1 MKPKRDDVA
10 SESELAQARRLLSA
24 AAIRALAEDRWR
36 RDRPWIDWPALRV
49 CLALLVMLFAP
60 ANLRIHKVPP
70 LDSIAN
76 ETVRADHDMVLEDQ
90 PATAQLRAA
99 AAADVLPVFDY
110 DPDLYFT
117 LGEKVST
124 AVKTMVQRKHQ
135 AAMDPADRR
144 AAFQQDLNV
153 PVRPPVFEL
162 IEGLSEPDDL
172 AVAINFLLN
181 IALDRMVVAE
191 RQSLPARGG
200 LMIRIDRRKETRE
213 LTDTGGILDTAQLRR
228 LMAARAGDAPYGQA
242 RVVRSFVQDTAPA
255 LAPANLR
262 PDAAATEAG
271 RKAAL
276 AQIKPVFVRVAA
288 GEVIV
293 REGDR
298 ITQAV
303 QERFQK
309 LNASVKT
316 RRFWVEQ
323 AAFAAIAAV
332 LLLFAGW
339 YFRRGR
345 KAYKSDRKEAYITL
359 TVVLLVAVICVAA
372 LFAGRGLA
380 DGIGF
385 GRGAVM
391 FLPPIALVSLLMTVL
406 IGARASLLGAIGLS
420 LLLAY
425 RAEGHVLLAAYYV
438 IGALVGGF
446 VARNCR
452 RRSELLRAGLVIG
465 AAQAA
470 VAPLVLLLSSN
481 SLTIGQILAA
491 MGCALVS
498 GGVAAV
504 AAAGLL
510 PVLEWIFQEAT
521 DLKLLELTSADHP
534 LQKQL
539 ALQSPGTYY
548 HSMIMANLA
557 EAAAD
562 DIGAN
567 GLQCRVMALYHD
579 LGKMRRPSYFA
590 ENQRGGNVHD
600 RLPPELSAR
609 IIFAHIKD
617 GIEIAHKHRLGR
629 AVLDAIT
636 QHQGTT
642 LLRAFYVK
650 ALEQAAAT
658 GVAVD
663 ENEFRYPGPRPVTPE
678 SGILLLA
685 DSTEAATRALRDP
698 SPAEVRERVHKIITD
713 KLADGQL
720 DDCALT
726 VRDIARIEAAF
737 LRVLTLG
744 VYHNRIEYP
753 PMPQPTAA
761 EPRHESPENRADDR
775 RFRLGDGAA

>member
-1 MKPKRDDVA
+1 MKLKREEA
-10 SESELAQARRLLSA
+10 AAESELAQARRLLSA
-24 AAIRALAEDRWR
+24 SAIRALGEDRWR
-36 RDRPWIDWPALRV
+36 RYRPWIDWPALGICMV
-49 CLALLVMLFAP
+49 LLVLLFAP
-60 ANLRIHKVPP
+60 ANLRLHKIPP
-70 LDSIAN
+70 LDSIAT
-76 ETVRADHDMVLEDQ
+76 ETVRADRDMVIEDLA
-90 PATAQLRAA
+90 ATEQLRAA

-110 DPDLYFT
+110 DPDLYFV
-117 LGEKVST
+117 LGEQVSAAFK
-124 AVKTMVQRKHQ
+124 AVATRKRQ
-135 AAMDPADRR
+135 GTLDAAQRR
-144 AAFQQDLNV
+144 AALQQDLAV
-153 PVRPPVFEL
+153 PVRAPVFDL
-162 IEGLSEPDDL
+162 IEGLSEPDDV
-172 AVAINFLLN
+172 AVAISFLLN

-200 LMIRIDRRKETRE
+200 LTIRLDRRKEVRQ
-213 LTDTGGILDTAQLRR
+213 LTDTGGIIDSVQLRR

-242 RVVRSFVQDTAPA
+242 RVVRSFVLEAATGLVQ
-255 LAPANLR
+255 ANLR
-262 PDAAATEAG
+262 PDAAATEAA

-276 AQIKPVFVRVAA
+276 AQIKPAYARVAA

-298 ITQAV
+298 ITPAV

-309 LNASVKT
+309 LNASVKS
-316 RRFWVEQ
+316 RLFWVEQ
-323 AAFAAIAAV
+323 AAFAAIAAILV
-332 LLLFAGW
+332 LFAGW

-345 KAYKSDRKEAYITL
+345 KPYKSNRKEAYITL
-359 TVVLLVAVICVAA
+359 TVVLVVAVICVAA
-372 LFAGRGLA
+372 LFAGRGLS
-380 DGIGF
+380 DGFGF
-385 GRGAVM
+385 GRGAVA
-391 FLPPIALVSLLMTVL
+391 FLPPIALVSLLMTLL
-406 IGARASLLGAIGLS
+406 IGARASLLAAIGLA

-425 RAEGHVLLAAYYV
+425 RAEGQVLLAAYYV

-452 RRSELLRAGLVIG
+452 RRSELLRAGLLVG
-465 AAQAA
+465 VAQAA
-470 VAPLVLLLSSN
+470 IAPLVLMLTTGALSF
-481 SLTIGQILAA
+481 GQVAAA
-491 MGCALVS
+491 MGCAFVS
-498 GGVAAV
+498 GGFAAV

-510 PVLEWIFQEAT
+510 PVFEALFEEAT
-521 DLKLLELTSADHP
+521 DLRLLELATADHP

-562 DIGAN
+562 EIGAN

-617 GIEIAHKHRLGR
+617 GIDIARKHRLGR

-642 LLRAFYVK
+642 LLRTFYLK
-650 ALEQAAAT
+650 ALERAAET
-658 GVAVD
+658 GVSVD
-663 ENEFRYPGPRPVTPE
+663 ESEFRYPGPRPVTPE

-685 DSTEAATRALRDP
+685 DSTEAATRALKDP
-698 SPAEVRERVHKIITD
+698 SPAELRQRVHQIAAE

-726 VRDIARIEAAF
+726 MRDISRIEAAF

-744 VYHNRIEYP
+744 VYHSRIEYP
-753 PMPQPTAA
+753 PMPRPVAVEQPD
-761 EPRHESPENRADDR
+761 ESPEDR
-775 RFRLGDGAA
+775 PQDRPRRLGDGAA